1 MANVHLEHVE
11 MSGHIID
18 SLLLPKVLD
27 AILAGGGRYQILE
40 FRLGERQDDPSYAR
54 LEVRADSAAQLEQ
67 ILAEIHQHGAEPIH
81 KEDCRVEI
89 ADMDGAFPEGFYCT
103 TNFRTQIRWQGE
115 WIEVEDQEMDCGI
128 LVDVAG
134 GAARC
139 VPMASVRR
147 GDQIVVGRRG
157 VRVFPPESETRRRD
171 LFEFM
176 ASPISSERPKSAS
189 IREIAQ
195 IMKRTKDNGEKILA
209 VLGPA
214 VVHTGG
220 AELVAWMLRHGYID
234 VLFAGN
240 ALATHDME
248 QALYGTSL
256 GISLDRGL
264 PTAEGHEHHLRTIN
278 TIRRLGGIRNA
289 VALGRLHSGIMY
301 ECVVREIPFVLA
313 GSIRDDGPL
322 PEVITDTLQAQ
333 EAMRALIPGVGFC
346 LMIATTLHSVA
357 VGNLL
362 PAWVKV
368 ACVDINPATVTKLM
382 DRGTTQTVGIVSDAE
397 PFLRLLVSELKGN
410 APHPS
415 EALPR
420 RPAPHRP
427 HCPPAN

>member
-1 MANVHLEHVE
+1 MASTLVEHVE
-11 MSGHIID
+11 MCGHIVD

-27 AILAGGGRYQILE
+27 AILARGGRYRILE

-54 LEVRADSAAQLEQ
+54 LEVRADHPEQLET

-81 KEDCRVEI
+81 KEDCHLEC
-89 ADMDGAFPEGFYCT
+89 ADMDGAFPDGFYCT
-103 TNFRTQIRWQGE
+103 TNFRTQVRLQGE

-128 LVDVAG
+128 VVDREG

-139 VPMASVRR
+139 VPMANVRR
-147 GDQIVVGRRG
+147 GDWVVVGRRG
-157 VRVFPPESETRRRD
+157 VRVFPPESESRRRD

-195 IMKRTKDNGEKILA
+195 MMKRTKEAREKILA

-220 AELVAWMLRHGYID
+220 AELVAWMIREGYID
-234 VLFAGN
+234 ILFAGN
-240 ALATHDME
+240 ALATHDIE
-248 QALYGTSL
+248 QAFYGTSL
-256 GISLDRGL
+256 GVSLDRGI

-278 TIRRLGGIRNA
+278 TIRRLGGIRQA
-289 VALGRLHSGIMY
+289 VALGKLRSGIMY
-301 ECVVREIPFVLA
+301 ECILRDIPFVLA

-322 PEVITDTLQAQ
+322 PEVLTDTLRAQ
-333 EAMRALIPGVGFC
+333 DAMRELIPGVGFC

-397 PFLRLLVSELKGN
+397 PFLRLLVAELKGERDAGSHQVDRSPN
-410 APHPS
+410 ARS
-415 EALPR
+415 TC
-420 RPAPHRP
+420 PASS
-427 HCPPAN
+427 